1 MRKLK
6 YTLSR
11 NALNQI
17 YLYHLLPIIE
27 YASLVWDGCTQQ
39 DSNTLQKIQNEAARI
54 VTGLTRSVSL
64 IKLYNECGW
73 TNLSVRRHQQK
84 LHFMYKVNN
93 GLVPSYITDLF
104 PPLVSEISGYPLRN
118 NNNFSTPF
126 TRTNISLRS
135 CIPSAIRM
143 WNTLD
148 EGLKNQPTI
157 SSFKNNLQITT
168 FPKLKVPNYFTSGN
182 RYLSVIHARIRNN
195 CSNLNNDL
203 FINHLR
209 DNPLCNWCNEIEDSE
224 HYFFHCNNYRDE
236 RHLFFEAARDFQP
249 LTTQLLL
256 YGNEIVDITLNSA
269 LFRAVHDYIKSTK
282 RFDNT

>member
-1 MRKLK
+1 MLWEGLITVN
-6 YTLSR
+6 YTWVACSSWKH
-11 NALNQI
+11 NANNNI
-17 YLYHLLPIIE
+17 YN
-27 YASLVWDGCTQQ
+27 V
-39 DSNTLQKIQNEAARI
+39 
-54 VTGLTRSVSL
+54 
-64 IKLYNECGW
+64 KLYNECGW

-157 SSFKNNLQITT
+157 SSFKNNLQITVKT
-168 FPKLKVPNYFTSGN
+168 LYNVTCYNRIFNVRHKITGN
-182 RYLSVIHARIRNN
+182 
-195 CSNLNNDL
+195 
-203 FINHLR
+203 
-209 DNPLCNWCNEIEDSE
+209 
-224 HYFFHCNNYRDE
+224 
-236 RHLFFEAARDFQP
+236 
-249 LTTQLLL
+249 
-256 YGNEIVDITLNSA
+256 GSA
-269 LFRAVHDYIKSTK
+269 SIKIPSL
-282 RFDNT
+282 

>member
-1 MRKLK
+1 M
-6 YTLSR
+6 
-11 NALNQI
+11 I
-17 YLYHLLPIIE
+17 
-27 YASLVWDGCTQQ
+27 
-39 DSNTLQKIQNEAARI
+39 LQR
-54 VTGLTRSVSL
+54 LTRSVSL
-64 IKLYNECGW
+64 NKLYNECGW

-256 YGNEIVDITLNSA
+256 YGNEIVDNTLKSA